1 MPSPA
6 SGPGRSRR
14 TWSPAVTSLSP
25 ASRVTSGPLSRQS
38 GPLPPCQTTAGAV
51 HRDQGFRILLDA
63 VYGISTMRETGQI
76 PERAFGRSLTMR
88 G

>member
-6 SGPGRSRR
+6 SGPGR
-14 TWSPAVTSLSP
+14 WI
-25 ASRVTSGPLSRQS
+25 
-38 GPLPPCQTTAGAV
+38 
-51 HRDQGFRILLDA
+51 RILLDA